1 MELNT
6 TTPLSF
12 EQFQSLLAE
21 ELMLPVEKLAEN
33 ASLLEDL
40 QVDSLAMVSM
50 MLKFEDEGV
59 VIPMEQAWELET
71 VWDVYRVY
79 VEFMGSEDE
88 DR

>member
-12 EQFQSLLAE
+12 EQFQSLLSV

>member
-12 EQFQSLLAE
+12 EQFQSLLSE

-71 VWDVYRVY
+71 VGDVYRVY